1 MATLKNTT
9 INDTGFLSL
18 PPGTTAQ
25 RPASPVVGMIRYNT
39 DLGFSEQYTSDGW
52 QGIAPPPVI
61 TSISPT
67 SFNGEGG
74 TTITVN
80 GANFDSTAT
89 IQFILST
96 GSVVNA
102 ATTTRVSSS
111 QLTCTTSRDFLAS
124 ESPADIKVVNG
135 SGLSAVTENALTFAD
150 VPVFTTASGS
160 LGTIFDVMR
169 TAGYSLS
176 SAAATDAGGGS
187 ISSYAITTGAVPS
200 GMSFNTSTAAI
211 TGTPNAVG
219 SDTTSTFTIRATDNA
234 GNTTDRS
241 FSITVRAPVVTSYTS
256 TGSTTFS
263 VPSGVTFVRALVV
276 AGGGGGS
283 YNNAGGAGA
292 GGMIDHPAFPVS
304 PGGSIP
310 VTVGAGGSGTGG
322 PDVGAAPSGGNSVF
336 GSLTAIGGAGS
347 DSWTS
352 FRTASSGGSGAGG
365 SGNPGYRA
373 AAGTGTQPSQP
384 GASGTFGFGNPGG
397 IGGQGGGDTGG
408 GGGGGAGGA
417 GVNNEGYPGSPAGY
431 GVNWPTAYAPG
442 GHGGLAKISNVTG
455 SNVYYAGGGGAGS
468 GGGPGSGPFWPGD
481 TLGGIGGIGGP
492 YSNPYGSSPLGGA
505 GNGGSG
511 ARGTNGNSA
520 GTNTGSGGGGGD
532 NTPGGNGGPGIVIIR
547 Y

>member
-9 INDTGFLSL
+9 INDTGFLAL
-18 PPGTTAQ
+18 PPGTTAE

-39 DLGFSEQYTSDGW
+39 TLGFSEQYTADGW

-67 SFNGEGG
+67 SFNGESG
-74 TTITVN
+74 TTITIN
-80 GANFDSTAT
+80 GANFDTTAT
-89 IQFILST
+89 VQFILNT
-96 GSVVNA
+96 GTTVNA
-102 ATTTRVSSS
+102 NTTTRVSSS
-111 QLTCTTSRDFLAS
+111 QLTCTTPRDFTAA
-124 ESPADIKVVNG
+124 ESPADIKVSNG
-135 SGLSAVTENALTFAD
+135 SGLAATAENALTFAD

-169 TAGYSLS
+169 TAGYSLAT
-176 SAAATDAGGGS
+176 AAATDAGGGS
-187 ISSYAITTGAVPS
+187 IASYSITTGAVPS

-219 SDTTSTFTIRATDNA
+219 SDTTSTFTVRATDNA

-283 YNNAGGAGA
+283 HNNAGGGGA

-310 VTVGAGGSGTGG
+310 VTVGGGGSGVSSGVPG
-322 PDVGAAPSGGNSVF
+322 EAPAGSNSVF
-336 GSLTAIGGAGS
+336 GTLTAIGGAGS

-352 FRTASSGGSGAGG
+352 FRTANSGGSGAGG
-365 SGNPGYRA
+365 AGNPGYRSL
-373 AAGTGTQPSQP
+373 AGTGTQPSQP

-397 IGGQGGGDTGG
+397 RGGQGGDDTGG

-417 GVNNEGYPGSPAGY
+417 GVGCMGYPGSPAGY
-431 GVNWPTAYAPG
+431 GSSWPTAGAPG
-442 GHGGLAKISNVTG
+442 GHGGLAKISNITG
-455 SNVYYAGGGGAGS
+455 SNVYYAGGGGGGTGGS
-468 GGGPGSGPFWPGD
+468 LDPGPFWPGNVK
-481 TLGGIGGIGGP
+481 GGIGGIGGP
-492 YSNPYGSSPLGGA
+492 FSNPFASSPLGGA
-505 GNGGSG
+505 GNGG
-511 ARGTNGNSA
+511 AAPAGTSGNSA